1 MAKITTTD
9 SNTIMALLEKGLI
22 PVDDD
27 VWKSIIECSL
37 SYIKT
42 EPLAMPLAHHAAT
55 RNLIP
60 KDGSLLYQIKDDEGF
75 TAAHV
80 AAAHGYLPE
89 DFNQWEL
96 CNNSG
101 WTVAHEAA
109 RHNGIPEGFTQ
120 WELTTTSGVT
130 VREVYEKYKK

>member
-1 MAKITTTD
+1 
-9 SNTIMALLEKGLI
+9 MALLEKGLI
-22 PVDDD
+22 SVDDD
-27 VWKSIIECSL
+27 VWKSTVEYSL

-109 RHNGIPEGFTQ
+109 NAGCLPSDFGEDDPILWDMETHRG
-120 WELTTTSGVT
+120 LT
-130 VREVYEKYKK
+130 VREVYAKHMK